1 MFVDKARITVRSGAG
16 GRGAVAFRRE
26 KYVPMGG
33 PSGGDGGRGG
43 DVWLVADREVATL
56 GRFRHRQEFSAE
68 SGGSGASANRHGA
81 AGAPLEIAVPLGT
94 IATDVQS
101 GERVADLLQPQQRT
115 LVAHGGMGGRGNAR
129 FTSSTRQIPHFAEKG
144 EPGQERELDL
154 ELRVLA
160 DVGLV
165 GRPNAGKSTLL
176 SAISAARPKVAPY
189 PFTTLQPE
197 LGVVRYGDSEFVV
210 ADIPGLMEGAHRGAG
225 LGHEFLRHVERTRL
239 LLFVLDTAGTE
250 GTTPLE
256 DLQVLER
263 ELELHNPELLH
274 RPRLVVGN
282 KMDLPEA
289 APNWAAM
296 LPVLNRRDI
305 PCFAVS
311 AASGQGTDVLI
322 RAIALRLA
330 DLPRWQEDANSTHS
344 AEEVITLS
352 HRRRGAVVTEAEPDT
367 YVVVGPEIERL
378 VAMAD
383 LENPEALEYLTI
395 RLERRGLFRD
405 LARAGARQGSILR
418 FGKVSLVLGADGRS
432 VETGADGLGL

>member
-56 GRFRHRQEFSAE
+56 ARFRHRQEFSAE
-68 SGGSGASANRHGA
+68 NGGAGASANRHGA
-81 AGAPLEIAVPLGT
+81 AGAPLEIGVPLGT

-101 GERVADLLQPQQRT
+101 GERVADLLRPQQRA
-115 LVAHGGMGGRGNAR
+115 LVARGGIGGRGNAR

-176 SAISAARPKVAPY
+176 SAISAAHPKVGPY

-197 LGVVRYGDSEFVV
+197 LGVVRYGETEFVV
-210 ADIPGLMEGAHRGAG
+210 ADIPGLIEGAHRGAG
-225 LGHEFLRHVERTRL
+225 LGHAFLRHVERTRL
-239 LLFVLDTAGTE
+239 LVFVVDASGGE
-250 GTTPLE
+250 GTAPLE

-263 ELELHNPELLH
+263 ELERYNPELMR

-289 APNWAAM
+289 RANWEALA
-296 LPVLNRRDI
+296 PVLQQRNI
-305 PCFAVS
+305 PCLPVS
-311 AASGQGTDVLI
+311 AASGHGTEALV
-322 RAIALRLA
+322 RAMALRLA
-330 DLPRWQEDANSTHS
+330 DLPRWQEDAEATQS

-352 HRRRGAVVTEAEPDT
+352 HRRRGAMVMEVEPGI
-367 YVVVGPEIERL
+367 YAVVGREMERL

-383 LENPEALEYLTI
+383 LENPEALEYLAV
-395 RLERRGLFRD
+395 RLDRSGLFRE
-405 LARAGARQGSILR
+405 LARTGARQGSILQ
-418 FGKVSLVLGADGRS
+418 FGNVSLVLGADGRS
-432 VETGADGLGL
+432 VETEGDKLGF